1 MGEIRDKIVRK
12 SKFRSQLRAN
22 LKKLKTKDL
31 FAKDARIEGSNS
43 VANRGEIKKIRI
55 IKDKNENVQN
65 QRLND
70 HSFQHHFGWNMSGF
84 TLATYFTPIFSSY
97 CLVKVIFT

>member
-31 FAKDARIEGSNS
+31 FAKDAQIEGSNS

-55 IKDKNENVQN
+55 IKDKIENVQN

-70 HSFQHHFGWNMSGF
+70 HSFHGWNMSGF
-84 TLATYFTPIFSSY
+84 TLATYYPPVFSSY

>member
-1 MGEIRDKIVRK
+1 MK
-12 SKFRSQLRAN
+12 SKTELQENQSLESQLRAN

-55 IKDKNENVQN
+55 IKDKIENVQN

-84 TLATYFTPIFSSY
+84 TLATYFPPIFSSY

>member
-55 IKDKNENVQN
+55 IKDKIENVQN

-70 HSFQHHFGWNMSGF
+70 HSFHGWNMSGF
-84 TLATYFTPIFSSY
+84 TLATYYPPVFSSY

>member
-1 MGEIRDKIVRK
+1 LGEIRDKIVRK

-55 IKDKNENVQN
+55 IKDKIENVQN

-70 HSFQHHFGWNMSGF
+70 HSFHGWNMSGF
-84 TLATYFTPIFSSY
+84 TLATYYPPVFSSY

>member
-1 MGEIRDKIVRK
+1 MKLETKLQENQNLG
-12 SKFRSQLRAN
+12 SQLRAN

-55 IKDKNENVQN
+55 IKDKIENVQN

-70 HSFQHHFGWNMSGF
+70 HSFHGWNMSGF
-84 TLATYFTPIFSSY
+84 TLATYYPPVFSSY

>member
-1 MGEIRDKIVRK
+1 MKLETKLQENQSLG
-12 SKFRSQLRAN
+12 SQLRAN